1 MGFEAPTTK
10 EIIDDLQADM
20 DTLTNSLI
28 NESATLNTAVTDH
41 QTTLA
46 ALEQQHLIYLGIV
59 LNERFVINNKLRY
72 TNDDQRK
79 VAVAEMETADETFQR
94 AIVLERTQSESIA
107 NQKAIIE
114 SYRKTFKIK
123 ELLLFYYVNA
133 PQ

>member
-1 MGFEAPTTK
+1 MGFEQPTTK

-20 DTLTNSLI
+20 DALTNLLV
-28 NESATLNTAVTDH
+28 NESATLNTAITAH

-46 ALEQQHLIYLGIV
+46 ALEEQHLIYLGIV
-59 LNERFVINNKLRY
+59 LNERFVVNNKLRY
-72 TNDDQRK
+72 TNEDQRK
-79 VAVAEMETADETFQR
+79 IAVAEMETADEDFQS

-107 NQKAIIE
+107 NQKVIIE
-114 SYRKTFKIK
+114 SYRNTFKIK